1 MSLTSGLS
9 STTTTANFLHA
20 FFSSLSKLKQLSR
33 GYLEV
38 VKTLFE
44 DTNASPK
51 VNCIILT
58 EPQCHWARDPT
69 GSVAHWRD
77 IMWGLLLPISSS
89 LSTASILEATT
100 QHASFPVT
108 VWSLGSDPDCCSLC
122 LRNAM
127 PQEQQRA
134 LSKQTLRGHRGQ
146 PGGPQSLSMIDMSV
160 RSLLCWHALCNSLEL
175 FLCT

>member
-1 MSLTSGLS
+1 MSLTSGD
-9 STTTTANFLHA
+9 STTTTATHA
-20 FFSSLSKLKQLSR
+20 LFFSPSKRKQLSR
-33 GYLEV
+33 GYLDV
-38 VKTLFE
+38 VKMLFE
-44 DTNASPK
+44 NTNASPK
-51 VNCIILT
+51 VNWMILT
-58 EPQCHWARDPT
+58 ESQCHRAGDPT